1 MSFSDKVKDI
11 SEISG
16 TKPWENLSLQDAL
29 IIIAMYAT
37 QLDPAAKDK
46 KKVRRIADLAKEH
59 PLFSEKSADVVA
71 RIHRLVESSDMADLD
86 QAVDQAVK
94 SLTLKLRQ
102 TAFEWAAELA
112 AGSGSLPE
120 ENQEIME
127 QLRTKLFID
136 THSAKKIIN
145 EAIADSTD

>member
-1 MSFSDKVKDI
+1 MPFPDKVRDI

-29 IIIAMYAT
+29 IIISMYAT
-37 QLDPAAKDK
+37 QLDPAAKDN

-71 RIHRLVESSDMADLD
+71 RIHRLAESSDMADLD

-94 SLTLKLRQ
+94 SLTLRLRQ